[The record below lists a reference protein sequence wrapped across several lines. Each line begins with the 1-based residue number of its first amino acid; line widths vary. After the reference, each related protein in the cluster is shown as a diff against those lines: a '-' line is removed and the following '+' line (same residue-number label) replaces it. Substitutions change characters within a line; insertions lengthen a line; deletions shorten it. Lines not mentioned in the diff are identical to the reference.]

1 MRLLPGCGEL
11 SGKTVRL
18 LKCQYGLKQAGREWH
33 MLLISW
39 LVEKVGFE
47 QCKSESCGFRLM
59 VKDEVSLMV
68 GVYVDGTIVSDGK
81 RTYEKFF
88 RRRTGEITPCV

>member
-33 MLLISW
+33 MLLVSW
-39 LVEKVGFE
+39 LVEKIG
-47 QCKSESCGFRLM
+47 
-59 VKDEVSLMV
+59 
-68 GVYVDGTIVSDGK
+68 
-81 RTYEKFF
+81 
-88 RRRTGEITPCV
+88 